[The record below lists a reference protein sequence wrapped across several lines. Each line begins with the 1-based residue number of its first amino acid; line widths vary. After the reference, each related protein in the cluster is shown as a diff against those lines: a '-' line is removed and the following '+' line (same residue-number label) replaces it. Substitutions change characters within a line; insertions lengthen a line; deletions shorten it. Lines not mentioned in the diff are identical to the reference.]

1 MLPAPAM
8 AYALPQSAFPS
19 LEKHALFAAAG
30 QTAGQKHARA
40 EGADE
45 EDEEEKE
52 AREAMDEVNKAQKRD
67 TRDVCARL
75 WAY

>member
-1 MLPAPAM
+1 MPAPAL
-8 AYALPQSAFPS
+8 AYALPESAFPS
-19 LEKHALFAAAG
+19 LEKHALFTAA
-30 QTAGQKHARA
+30 QTAGKKHARA
-40 EGADE
+40 DGVAE